1 MVAARLLSLLLGA
14 RASRRAFAEGL
25 TVSSPT
31 QTDEDLRGHNM
42 PEQYHCDSCKA
53 VIFHLNADLK
63 RKVPGRRT
71 LKEWEYTDIFDEV
84 CKSDDFRE
92 YGLED
97 FSGVNVLTG
106 PGLPQNK
113 KPPVNGLG
121 SVKMKGGKWKPRL
134 EEFCTNMINE
144 VVGAKT
150 LYQYYHEDGQLF
162 ADEICYRDTRDCET
176 PETRQ
181 ALAEMDEKSG
191 MKRVKQVKKAKKQK
205 EKMPKMPAKL
215 KEMKLNS
222 GINKAYKAQQAA
234 ATEKKQA
241 QEDSLDIDVEAFLQR
256 LAKKHGAA
264 EDAYTASRTKEAWQK
279 TFLEVAGKLFAF
291 ATTSSS
297 SEL

>member
-14 RASRRAFAEGL
+14 RASRRAFAESL

-84 CKSDDFRE
+84 CKSEDFRE
-92 YGLED
+92 YGVED
-97 FSGVNVLTG
+97 FSGDTVLTG

-121 SVKMKGGKWKPRL
+121 SVKMKGGKWKARL

-144 VVGAKT
+144 VVGAET

-181 ALAEMDEKSG
+181 VLAEMDAKSG
-191 MKRVKQVKKAKKQK
+191 KTKKAKKAKKQK
-205 EKMPKMPAKL
+205 EKMPATP
-215 KEMKLNS
+215 KLNS
-222 GINKAYKAQQAA
+222 GINKAYEAQQAA

-256 LAKKHGAA
+256 LAKKHGVA